1 MPGSLR
7 KSANSWFT
15 RIFMFILVLSFAIW
29 GVADFL
35 TGQAE
40 PPLAKVAGAT
50 ITAQEFDGEF
60 RRELSRL
67 QQQFGPEFTTAKA
80 REIGFDREVLRQM
93 LVGQMFDHE
102 ADNLSLTAAD
112 ATIAQLIRENP
123 EFKDAFGEFDRNKFA
138 AALRNNGFTE
148 KEFLRRAR
156 LDSTRRQLIAVIAAG
171 IRTPETLSGALYA
184 MGGETRSADVLHIP
198 QSAAGNPGKPSE
210 ADLEAFHKANEALFT
225 SPERRSVSYITLRP
239 EELATEIKPEEAEL
253 REYYDA
259 HLAEFTVTGM
269 RNLLQFVLPDEAA
282 AKAAADKINKGA
294 DFATVGRAASG
305 LNKNEMELL
314 EITLEKL
321 PREISAAVFAL
332 KEGEVSAPLK
342 SPFGWHVVK
351 VTAARQERVDPFED
365 VRGKIAR
372 DLALNR
378 ATDLVVERSNQLEDA
393 RAGGASLE
401 EAAKELNLNLRSV
414 ADIDRAG
421 LGPDGKPST
430 GIPAGPKFMEDVF
443 ATGEGSES
451 DLRENREGGYYVL
464 RVDKITPAALRPL
477 PEVREDVTA
486 GWRAQKTGE
495 ALEKL
500 SEELLIAAKA
510 GKKLEEIG
518 RPLKLKPVRT
528 APFGRDFTSEQL
540 GNDLVAKLFAAKPG
554 EPVAGPAPGGGFVIA
569 SVHDIQRPELSAQKE
584 AAEKMNKELAKRF
597 EEDVLA
603 QYQAVLERRYRVEI
617 NPERLDSLF
626 EGQP

>member
-7 KSANSWFT
+7 KSAISWFT
-15 RIFMFILVLSFAIW
+15 RIFMFILVLSFGIW

-35 TGQAE
+35 SGRAQ

-50 ITAQEFDGEF
+50 ITAQEFDREF

-67 QQQFGPEFTTAKA
+67 QQQYGPEFTTAKA

-102 ADNLSLTAAD
+102 ADNLSLAAAD

-123 EFKDAFGEFDRNKFA
+123 EFKDAFGEFDRSKFA
-138 AALRNNGFTE
+138 AALRSNGFTE

-156 LDSTRRQLIAVIAAG
+156 QDSTRRQLIAVITAG
-171 IRTPETLSGALYA
+171 IKTPEKLSGALYG
-184 MGGETRSADVLHIP
+184 MRGETRSADVLRIP

-210 ADLEAFHKANEALFT
+210 ADLEAFHKANTALFT
-225 SPERRSVSYITLRP
+225 APERRSVSYITLQP
-239 EELATEIKPEEAEL
+239 EELAAEIKPAEPEL

-259 HLAEFTVTGM
+259 HISEFTVTGM

-294 DFATVGRAASG
+294 DFAAAGQAASG
-305 LNKNEMELL
+305 LNKKEMELIG
-314 EITLEKL
+314 ITPEKL

-332 KEGEVSAPLK
+332 KEREVSAPLK

-351 VTAARQERVDPFED
+351 VTAARQESVKPFEE
-365 VRGKIAR
+365 VRGKIAK

-378 ATDLVVERSNQLEDA
+378 AADLVVERSNQLEDA

-401 EAAKELNLNLRSV
+401 EAAKELNLKLGSI

-421 LGPDGKPST
+421 LGPDGKPSA
-430 GIPAGPKFMEDVF
+430 GLPADPKFIEDVF
-443 ATGEGSES
+443 ATEEGSES
-451 DLRENREGGYYVL
+451 DLRENRAGGYYVL
-464 RVDKITPAALRPL
+464 RVDKVTPAALRPL
-477 PEVREDVTA
+477 REVHEDAIA

-500 SEELLIAAKA
+500 SGELLAAAKA

-518 RPLKLKPVRT
+518 RPLNLKPVRT
-528 APFGRDFTSEQL
+528 APLGRDFTDEQL
-540 GNDLVAKLFAAKPG
+540 SNDLVAKLFAAKPG
-554 EPVAGPAPGGGFVIA
+554 EPIAGPAPGGGFVLA

-584 AAEKMNKELAKRF
+584 AAEKMNKELAKRI

-603 QYQAVLERRYRVEI
+603 QYQTVLERRYNVEI
-617 NPERLDSLF
+617 NPARLDNLF